1 MATFPIRAWAENNWR
16 DQTPDAARG
25 KPINQMATN
34 LALLRAAE
42 KGWIDEIKMPW
53 PKPQLSRP
61 ATASAECRDLLD
73 TPGHRRTGEQAPVPT
88 GIHSPNNTIIRA

>member
-73 TPGHRRTGEQAPVPT
+73 TPGIDEPESKRRFRPAFTLPT
-88 GIHSPNNTIIRA
+88 IQ